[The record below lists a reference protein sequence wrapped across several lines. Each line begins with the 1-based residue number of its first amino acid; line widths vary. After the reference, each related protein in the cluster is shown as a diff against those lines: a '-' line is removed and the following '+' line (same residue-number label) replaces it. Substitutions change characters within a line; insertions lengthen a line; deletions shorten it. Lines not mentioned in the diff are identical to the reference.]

1 MIRINLTGVNYDD
14 FNNIELIYI
23 IEDLTI
29 NTLYNISLSAYTSA
43 GRGDIA
49 ENIEKTNED
58 GNIRIMLN

>member
-14 FNNIELIYI
+14 FNNIELTYI
-23 IEDLTI
+23 IKNLTI
-29 NTLYNISLSAYTSA
+29 NTLYNVSLSAYTSA

-58 GNIRIMLN
+58 GN